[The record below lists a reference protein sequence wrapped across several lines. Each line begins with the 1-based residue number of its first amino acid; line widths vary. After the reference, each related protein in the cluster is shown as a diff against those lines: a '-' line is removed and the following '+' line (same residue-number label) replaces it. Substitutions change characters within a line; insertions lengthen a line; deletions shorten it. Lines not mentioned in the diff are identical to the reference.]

1 MRDFANKIYVTLL
14 YCLILFAA
22 TSCRHSSPAGSL
34 LASADAVMHTYPDS
48 ALRLLKQVS
57 HPEQLSGEQQA
68 LYALLSTQAA
78 YKNGI
83 PVENDSLISIAC
95 NYYASS
101 SDSIR
106 KAWSCFYAAQVYRDM
121 SMPKKSLEYFHM
133 ADNASRGT
141 DNYRF
146 LELLYFHWGKLLGDL
161 DLYSD
166 ELRLLEKSLEISYN
180 NKDTSNILYC
190 MSEIGWIY
198 LLTENADNA
207 LSVLSNACDV
217 LDNYKISEHH
227 FIINQRISIAYQMK
241 GEYRKALEYINN
253 SLSYDNINN
262 PIPILISK
270 GDIYLDMHEYDSA
283 AVYFSRMK
291 KDNCTTLSSQAAYN
305 NLWSRFYAAKG
316 DYKTAYTY
324 LKERCRLTDEL
335 AEDRTSEEIAR
346 IQKRYDYT
354 VIKHENDR
362 LKLQQLQSRFWMVV
376 LCGSLLVAVAAIYII
391 YLTYKRYRKKKEEV
405 ISTKDK
411 LMQQLRIQLQDRNME
426 LQQEKE
432 KVLMQELEH
441 SRRMNDYDTE
451 LKKRDDRIQR
461 MAPSEE
467 KMRNYILGQSAIV
480 QKMKHLQD
488 MCMKDQLASVLGK
501 NEQEEV
507 LFTADLCFNNFV
519 SRLRELCPSLSDS
532 DLLLCSLIRLGMSA
546 ADIVCLLDIQKQTFK
561 KRKSRIKCEKLCLAE
576 EVSLDDFLASF

>member
-1 MRDFANKIYVTLL
+1 MRDFANKIYVVLL
-14 YCLILFAA
+14 SCLILFAA

-57 HPEQLSGEQQA
+57 HPEKLSGEQQA
-68 LYALLSTQAA
+68 LYALLFTQAS

-83 PVENDSLISIAC
+83 TVESDSLISIAC
-95 NYYASS
+95 YYYSASP
-101 SDSIR
+101 DSIR

-121 SMPKKSLEYFHM
+121 SMPQKALEYFHM
-133 ADNASRGT
+133 ADNASRGMN
-141 DNYRF
+141 DYRLFSLINY
-146 LELLYFHWGKLLGDL
+146 HWGNLLGKQKMYDDNIKLL
-161 DLYSD
+161 
-166 ELRLLEKSLEISYN
+166 
-180 NKDTSNILYC
+180 
-190 MSEIGWIY
+190 
-198 LLTENADNA
+198 
-207 LSVLSNACDV
+207 
-217 LDNYKISEHH
+217 
-227 FIINQRISIAYQMK
+227 
-241 GEYRKALEYINN
+241 NN
-253 SLSYDNINN
+253 SLESNINRQDTSG
-262 PIPILISK
+262 ILFCLSQLGWTYILKDKIDSAEIILKK
-270 GDIYLDMHEYDSA
+270 GIDLLENYRPCKQAVRLYQQMAIVCNMQKNHKDALLFINKGIKANGEDRPQLSITKGNIFLDMQQYDSA
-283 AVYFSRMK
+283 AYYYS
-291 KDNCTTLSSQAAYN
+291 KDTRYEQDWEKRGRHLIWAK
-305 NLWSRFYAAKG
+305 FYEKKG
-316 DYKTAYTY
+316 DYREASENWKMAS
-324 LKERCRLTDEL
+324 LL
-335 AEDRTSEEIAR
+335 ADTIAINEHTEEIAR